1 MLTQPVNTGKALA
14 AFLCATARPRPSAVL
29 SVHVSALISQR
40 KAAWHAICELERVR
54 VLVVD
59 ESRERADI
67 VRDGLRRAGY
77 EVTASL
83 SSPLALLKTIDEL
96 QPDVI
101 VIDTDSPSRDVLEHL
116 VVMTQHT
123 PRPVVMFASDD
134 APETIREAVRA
145 GVSAYVVDGLDT
157 RRIKA
162 IVDAAVAG
170 FEQLQGVRVQLA
182 EANLKLSERKLIER
196 AKGLLMKSRGL
207 GEDEAFAF
215 MRKSAMDRG
224 LKLAE
229 LAQRIVD
236 AAELIGGA

>member
-1 MLTQPVNTGKALA
+1 M
-14 AFLCATARPRPSAVL
+14 
-29 SVHVSALISQR
+29 
-40 KAAWHAICELERVR
+40 R

-83 SSPLALLKTIDEL
+83 SSPLALLRTIERL

-170 FEQLQGVRVQLA
+170 FDELQGVRAQLA

-196 AKGLLMKSRGL
+196 AKGLVMKARGL
-207 GEDEAFAF
+207 GEEEAFAF
-215 MRKSAMDRG
+215 MRKSAMDRS
-224 LKLAE
+224 LKMAE

-236 AAELIGGA
+236 AAELMSGA